1 MAQQRRVVAVFGEQ
15 GAGKT
20 FLCSQLGLGEL
31 TNVTQLG
38 LDDAAN
44 MRSIEL
50 ALSEEDDDF
59 AVSSNNLNG
68 IAQQV
73 EAVRNCVVAAQD
85 DQADVQLQV
94 VVCCRQDQ
102 GVVGDQLA
110 NQLPFQ
116 LADLAQDVTVLQA
129 RLENNGNRTWRVFA
143 STRSPEMNNTVVE
156 SAAEVTG
163 LQGGEPQNA

>member
-20 FLCSQLGLGEL
+20 FLCSQLGLNEL
-31 TNVTQLG
+31 LNVTQLG
-38 LDDAAN
+38 LDAAAN
-44 MRSIEL
+44 MESIEL

-73 EAVRNCVVAAQD
+73 EAVRNCVAAQD
-85 DQADVQLQV
+85 DQADVQIQV

-102 GVVGDQLA
+102 GVVGEQLA
-110 NQLPFQ
+110 HQLPFQ

-129 RLENNGNRTWRVFA
+129 RPENDDTRTWRVFA

-163 LQGGEPQNA
+163 LQGGEPHNA